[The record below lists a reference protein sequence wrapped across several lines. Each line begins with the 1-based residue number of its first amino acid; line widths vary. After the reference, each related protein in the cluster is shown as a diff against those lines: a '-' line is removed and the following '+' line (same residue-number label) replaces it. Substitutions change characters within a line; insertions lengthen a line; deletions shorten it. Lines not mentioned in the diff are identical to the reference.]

1 MKKISIILV
10 IIWMILIFIFS
21 NMNGTLSSMQ
31 SDGIVTEIA
40 NIFNYSGNLD
50 ILSII
55 VRKLA
60 HFTEYLVLGILV
72 LNACKYNNV
81 KDMLKL
87 SILICILYAL
97 GDEIHQLFIRGRS
110 GEILDVLIDTL
121 GGFTSSFIYTIF
133 KVRRKLNE

>member
-1 MKKISIILV
+1 
-10 IIWMILIFIFS
+10 MILIFIFS

-81 KDMLKL
+81 KD
-87 SILICILYAL
+87 C
-97 GDEIHQLFIRGRS
+97 
-110 GEILDVLIDTL
+110 
-121 GGFTSSFIYTIF
+121 
-133 KVRRKLNE
+133 